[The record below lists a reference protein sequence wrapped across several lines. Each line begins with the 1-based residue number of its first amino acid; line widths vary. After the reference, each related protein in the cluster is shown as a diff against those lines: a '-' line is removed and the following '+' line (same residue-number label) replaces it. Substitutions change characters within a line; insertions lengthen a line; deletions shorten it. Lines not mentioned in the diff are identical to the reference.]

1 MGIKYYK
8 KWLDDE
14 NRYQY
19 EERETISDDISMIE
33 ISQSEYEFEVKKQ
46 WEEYN
51 ASLLVDETPNAPT
64 YEELL
69 AENEELERE
78 NASLLYQMLTG
89 EELMDV

>member
-19 EERETISDDISMIE
+19 EERLHSSSDKTMIE
-33 ISQSEYEFEVKKQ
+33 ITLEEYEYETTMQ
-46 WEEYN
+46 WEAYLD
-51 ASLLVDETPNAPT
+51 SLPAEEPSEAFT

-69 AENEELERE
+69 ERNADLETE
-78 NASLLYQMLTG
+78 NAALLFQMLTG
-89 EELMDV
+89 EEYFNV